1 MGSFYRNELKLPLSW
16 WDRRPLFSLWHL
28 FNVISD
34 LVITAGT
41 LLKILLNFNVSETSP
56 HLLCHR
62 IHISDFH
69 FSLCAILSSLSKL
82 LYDITIGS
90 PLT

>member
-16 WDRRPLFSLWHL
+16 WDRRPLFSFWHL

-41 LLKILLNFNVSETSP
+41 LLKILLNFNVSDTSP
-56 HLLCHR
+56 HLPCHMN
-62 IHISDFH
+62 HILQLLDFISH
-69 FSLCAILSSLSKL
+69 LPLPLIFFLTFKVAI
-82 LYDITIGS
+82 
-90 PLT
+90 